1 MINVAIK
8 MQGVC
13 FQGTIMNSY
22 GSWDHGKSTYKRF
35 QANLVDHEGF

>member
-13 FQGTIMNSY
+13 FKGMNSY
-22 GSWDHGKSTYKRF
+22 GSWDHGKSTYKCF
-35 QANLVDHEGF
+35 EANLVDHEGF

>member
-13 FQGTIMNSY
+13 FEGTIMNSY
-22 GSWDHGKSTYKRF
+22 GSWDQGKSTYKCF
-35 QANLVDHEGF
+35 QANLVDH